1 MQRNITMAGIEERNY
16 GCTNKKVTSIGL
28 GGGSLN
34 KYSYSDGV
42 DTVRRALE
50 LGITYFDTSVHYG
63 HGIRKYG
70 TGVSQAILGEAL
82 EEEKEGY
89 LLATKIGHFY
99 TSDKYRSRDA
109 IRTQIEDNLRLLRRD
124 SIDVLQIH
132 EADWQWWWT
141 DNPSDNRQNTLSDV
155 TLNYS
160 NSPVMEVLEESKKQ
174 GLSKAI
180 GITGNSS
187 IKLKKIL
194 DEVNVDACLCAFHYN
209 VFHRGVKHDLIPA
222 TRANGTALILGGV
235 FQCYREE
242 YDSSATLQ
250 SDHLWNSNPSWNLL
264 DINSSW
270 LTSKNS
276 LWMPGELRNRVERL
290 WYLRNE
296 SGLSMMELIIGY
308 MLGDQNIS
316 SILIGAGKP
325 SEVEQCV
332 KAAEKGPLSKDLHSE
347 IECLGN

>member
-1 MQRNITMAGIEERNY
+1 MAGIEERNY
-16 GCTNKKVTSIGL
+16 GSTNEKVTSIGL

-34 KYSYSDGV
+34 KYSYSEGV
-42 DTVRRALE
+42 ATVRRALE

-82 EEEKEGY
+82 EGEKDDY

-124 SIDVLQIH
+124 NIDVLQIH

-141 DNPSDNRQNTLSDV
+141 DNPSGNRQYPLDNTF
-155 TLNYS
+155 NYV
-160 NSPVMEVLEESKKQ
+160 NSPVIEVLEESKKR

-187 IKLKKIL
+187 IKLKKVL
-194 DEVNVDACLCAFHYN
+194 DSVDVDACLCAFHYN
-209 VFHRGVKHDLIPA
+209 VFHRDVKHDLIP
-222 TRANGTALILGGV
+222 TTQPKGTALILGGV

-242 YDSSATLQ
+242 YDSSDKLL
-250 SDHLWNSNPSWNLL
+250 SDHPWDFNPSWNLL
-264 DINSSW
+264 DINGPWLKSKDSSW
-270 LTSKNS
+270 MSS
-276 LWMPGELRNRVERL
+276 ELRLRVDRL
-290 WYLRNE
+290 HSLRNE
-296 SGLSMMELIIGY
+296 SGLSMMELIMGY
-308 MLGDQNIS
+308 MLGDQNIT

-325 SEVEQCV
+325 SEIEQCAR
-332 KAAEKGPLSKDLHSE
+332 AAERGPLPNDLHQE
-347 IECLGN
+347 IERLGN